1 MIIKILNKLC
11 NNKTISSFIIKK
23 ILNKLTFLK
32 SSLQVELNI
41 SDRPNYAYCLF
52 HAAKLAKKLKY
63 NAFSVIEFG
72 VAGGNGLYFIENFSS
87 KISKELDINIEVYG
101 FTLEKGLS
109 APEGYKDLPYWFAQG
124 YFSTDKEKLFK
135 KIKKSKIIF
144 GDVKETTTDFFKKY
158 NPAPLGV
165 IFNDLDYFSSTLNSF
180 NIFNSETKNYLP
192 RIFCYFDDIVGSENE
207 MYGEFTGEL
216 AAINEFNK
224 INENKKIFLNQ
235 NLVCQSNEVWRYQI
249 YYYHN
254 FVHEKYNDFIGEEEQ
269 LKGNQDLAL
278 KK

>member
-11 NNKTISSFIIKK
+11 NNKTIFSFIIKK

-41 SDRPNYAYCLF
+41 SNRPNYAYCLF
-52 HAAKLAKKLKY
+52 HAAKLAKKLNYK
-63 NAFSVIEFG
+63 AFSVIEFG
-72 VAGGNGLYFIENFSS
+72 VAGGNGLYFIENFAN

-101 FTLEKGLS
+101 FTLENGLS
-109 APEGYKDLPYWFAQG
+109 TPDGYKDLPYWFAQG
-124 YFSTDKEKLFK
+124 YFSTDKEKLFNK
-135 KIKKSKIIF
+135 VKKSKIIF
-144 GDVKETTTDFFKKY
+144 GDVKETTKDFFKKY

-165 IFNDLDYFSSTLNSF
+165 VFNDLDYFSSTLNSF

-192 RIFCYFDDIVGSENE
+192 RIFCYFDDIIGSENE

-224 INENKKIFLNQ
+224 INGNKKIFLNQ

-254 FVHEKYNDFIGEEEQ
+254 FIHEKYNDFIGEEEQ
-269 LKGNQDLAL
+269 LRGNQDLAL